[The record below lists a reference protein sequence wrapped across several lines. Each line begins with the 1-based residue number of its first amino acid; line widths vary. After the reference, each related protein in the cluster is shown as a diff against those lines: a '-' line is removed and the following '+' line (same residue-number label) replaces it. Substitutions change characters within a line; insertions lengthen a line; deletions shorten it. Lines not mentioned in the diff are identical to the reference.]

1 MNFDNKYDYLDFKP
15 YTLDELKDEMRQDL
29 EAVDKMVEAA
39 EKYVAECIKQETEKQ
54 RALAKRIRQTTGKH
68 RVRKR

>member
-1 MNFDNKYDYLDFKP
+1 MGDYDYLDFEP
-15 YTLDELKDEMRQDL
+15 YTLNELKAEMRRDM

-68 RVRKR
+68 RARKR